1 MEIWLRFGFRIS
13 FIIKVIFRIVGSI
26 VFNWRKSI
34 TNGKFNISLI
44 PEEKIIVQSKIG
56 RKFDFFYFDD
66 KLAGVKL
73 IYIFAGK

>member
-1 MEIWLRFGFRIS
+1 M
-13 FIIKVIFRIVGSI
+13 
-26 VFNWRKSI
+26 

-44 PEEKIIVQSKIG
+44 LEEKIIVQSKIG

-66 KLAGVKL
+66 KLLGVKL